1 MLFTERLILRPWHG
15 DDADADADADALYE
29 LARDERVGPAAGW
42 PPHRSVEESANVI
55 RSVFSAPETYAVV
68 SRETDCIVGCIGLI
82 GADVSNIPVASDEAE
97 VGYWLGVPY
106 WGRGLMS
113 EALREVMRH
122 AFETLGYAALWC
134 GWFDGN
140 VRSERVQKRCGFR
153 FVRTAYDQ
161 PWPLTDAILTEHFSR
176 ITREEWSKLCS
187 ER

>member
-1 MLFTERLILRPWHG
+1 
-15 DDADADADADALYE
+15 
-29 LARDERVGPAAGW
+29 
-42 PPHRSVEESANVI
+42 
-55 RSVFSAPETYAVV
+55 
-68 SRETDCIVGCIGLI
+68 
-82 GADVSNIPVASDEAE
+82 
-97 VGYWLGVPY
+97 
-106 WGRGLMS
+106 MS
-113 EALREVMRH
+113 EALRELMRH

>member
-1 MLFTERLILRPWHG
+1 MIDIMLFTERLILRPWHG
-15 DDADADADADALYE
+15 DDADALYE

-113 EALREVMRH
+113 EALRELMRH
-122 AFETLGYAALWC
+122 AFKTLGYAALWC

>member
-97 VGYWLGVPY
+97 VGYWLGVTY

-113 EALREVMRH
+113 EALLELMRH
-122 AFETLGYAALWC
+122 AF
-134 GWFDGN
+134 
-140 VRSERVQKRCGFR
+140 
-153 FVRTAYDQ
+153 
-161 PWPLTDAILTEHFSR
+161 
-176 ITREEWSKLCS
+176 
-187 ER
+187 